1 MPALVKTIAMILAAA
16 SMAAVA
22 VDAYAAEA
30 APIGAW
36 RTTNECFLAVFVVVD
51 NGSARAA
58 YMSGERDDEAAWTW
72 DGTTLKIISATF
84 PMDSFTAHLANDRLE
99 ADYVWHDLDK
109 DMLNRQSCIFEK
121 VAQFRLF

>member
-109 DMLNRQSCIFEK
+109 DMLNRQNCIFEK
-121 VAQFRLF
+121 VVQFRLF